1 MIKIRM
7 KYEEFVN
14 YVCKGETDIAF
25 NKYLPYIYKFMVV
38 NNLSLSTDEIFNRF
52 VLVKENTI
60 NFEVLSSSIDAEKVH
75 IETGEDGIRTALFY
89 YNS

>member
-7 KYEEFVN
+7 KYDEFVN
-14 YVCKGETDIAF
+14 YVCKGETDIAYG
-25 NKYLPYIYKFMVV
+25 KYLPYIYKFMVV
-38 NNLSLSTDEIFNRF
+38 NNLCLSTDEIFDRF

-60 NFEVLSSSIDAEKVH
+60 NLEVLSNSIDAEKVH
-75 IETGEDGIRTALFY
+75 IESDKDGIRIGLFY